1 MIIGEIKKEKKNIDK
16 KIKGLMKILIIKKK
30 NENILIKDV
39 LMFVNN
45 NDDRDIFIKY

>member
-30 NENILIKDV
+30 MKI
-39 LMFVNN
+39 
-45 NDDRDIFIKY
+45 Y